1 MGSTPFVV
9 PHDLYQLPGAA
20 FILNAPNRAVSG
32 SVVLGYSAVAI
43 FPEASEGRQ
52 VALTTVAALRPT
64 PALRLE
70 ARWVHQRLTRARD
83 RSRFSTA
90 NIPRLKLEYQL
101 TRAIFVRYIGQYFA
115 EDQAA
120 LLDPRTGQPL
130 LVNGDTARAI
140 VTNAFRNDL
149 LFSYKPT
156 PGTVV
161 FLGYGAS
168 LTEADA
174 FRFRNLSRASDGFFL
189 KLSYLFRM

>member
-1 MGSTPFVV
+1 MVV
-9 PHDLYQLPGAA
+9 
-20 FILNAPNRAVSG
+20 
-32 SVVLGYSAVAI
+32 GYSAQSI

-64 PALRLE
+64 PALRVE

-83 RSRFSTA
+83 GSRFSTA

-140 VTNAFRNDL
+140 VTNDFRNDL

-161 FLGYGAS
+161 FLGYGSS
-168 LTEADA
+168 LSEAEA
-174 FRFRNLSRASDGFFL
+174 FRFRNLSRTSDGFFL

>member
-1 MGSTPFVV
+1 M
-9 PHDLYQLPGAA
+9 
-20 FILNAPNRAVSG
+20 
-32 SVVLGYSAVAI
+32 
-43 FPEASEGRQ
+43 
-52 VALTTVAALRPT
+52 
-64 PALRLE
+64 
-70 ARWVHQRLTRARD
+70 
-83 RSRFSTA
+83 TA

-115 EDQAA
+115 EDQDA
-120 LLDPRTGQPL
+120 LRDPRTGRAL

-140 VTNAFRNDL
+140 VTNDFRNDL

-174 FRFRNLSRASDGFFL
+174 FRFQNLTRESDGFFL